1 MSGYGRVGVFDMSA
15 YVRVGV
21 FDMSAYGRI
30 GVLICQHMVVLVF

>member
-1 MSGYGRVGVFDMSA
+1 MSAYGCVGVFDMSG
-15 YVRVGV
+15 YGRVGV